1 MIFCETHYD
10 TIVKNKKQ
18 RENPKSNKKKKKKK
32 TVTYKQMHITL
43 LDFSAENLLKRRE
56 WKRYP

>member
-1 MIFCETHYD
+1 MIFCKTHYD

-18 RENPKSNKKKKKKK
+18 RENPKSNKKKKKK

-56 WKRYP
+56 WKGYP

>member
-1 MIFCETHYD
+1 MIFCKTHYD

-18 RENPKSNKKKKKKK
+18 RENPKSNKKKKKK

-56 WKRYP
+56 